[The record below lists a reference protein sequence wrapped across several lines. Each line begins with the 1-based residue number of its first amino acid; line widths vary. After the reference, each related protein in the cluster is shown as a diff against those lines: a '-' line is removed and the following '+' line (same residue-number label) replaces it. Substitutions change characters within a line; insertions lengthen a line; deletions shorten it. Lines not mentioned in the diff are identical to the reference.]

1 MLYVHVTFPH
11 LLVLYLSAGDLIGF
25 SLLIFLQLL
34 GILHLLPLCL
44 IKVALHKHTYTE
56 GKALFVYVHTD
67 VTTTKQNKAS
77 ENSLGIMF
85 FILPT
90 AKTTKTRFHFANGQ
104 TA

>member
-1 MLYVHVTFPH
+1 MLYVYVTFPH

-44 IKVALHKHTYTE
+44 IKVALQKHIYCYTVQR
-56 GKALFVYVHTD
+56 GKLFACVHTD
-67 VTTTKQNKAS
+67 FTTTKQNKAAS

-85 FILPT
+85 FV
-90 AKTTKTRFHFANGQ
+90 
-104 TA
+104 